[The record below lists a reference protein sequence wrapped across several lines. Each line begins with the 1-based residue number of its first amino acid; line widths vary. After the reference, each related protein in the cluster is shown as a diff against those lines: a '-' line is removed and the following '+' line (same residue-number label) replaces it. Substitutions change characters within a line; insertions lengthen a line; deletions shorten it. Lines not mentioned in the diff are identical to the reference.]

1 LRFEIDPDK
10 CVSCLACVRV
20 CAARAISVGEES
32 VRIDDEACIRS
43 GSCLPECPHDAIRA
57 VGDLA
62 RAEELA
68 RTGAAVLILAVEAA
82 AHFYP
87 NTPEQVV
94 NACYKAGFRAV
105 HHGVLGDE
113 LVAEEYR
120 KLLADPNWSTMI
132 RSTCPVVVA
141 RIQLEYPE
149 LVPFL
154 APVQTPLGAE
164 AEYHRA
170 LYGENVGLVYAGVC
184 LAETSPHVDAV
195 VTLSELGQLLE
206 RRGVNLAGQLHHYE
220 RIPEV
225 RQRFLSTAGGL
236 PLPVLEEE
244 RQASRRFR
252 KMRGLG
258 SLAALAHA
266 VALERIEL
274 GFVDIL
280 ACEGCLDHPL
290 MGPKEEL
297 FWRRR
302 VVTETE
308 PPRSHAPVVEPGV
321 RVRLDRAFDFYHNG
335 RKPPQI
341 EIDRI
346 VETIGHAPGGA
357 PWDCGACGYDT
368 CAAFAV
374 AMLEGRSTLRQC
386 PPYQERR
393 AEDAIRVAAVD
404 ELTGLA
410 TFRMLRARLEQEV
423 ARSDRSGEPFGVL
436 FVDMDDFK
444 KLNDAH
450 GHEAGNRVLEGVG
463 RELEFSV
470 RKTDLAARYGGDEFV
485 LVLVRTDLEGAVRVG
500 EMVREGVEAFGRA
513 QGFGGGE
520 VSVSVGVAC
529 HDPRAAKVVDVL
541 READQALYMAKE
553 RGGNQVAARE
563 RGAERES
570 TDTVREQA

>member
-1 LRFEIDPDK
+1 LRFEIDSDK

-20 CAARAISVGEES
+20 CAAKAISVDEDS
-32 VRIDDEACIRS
+32 VRIEDEACIRT
-43 GSCLPECPHDAIRA
+43 GSCLAECPHDAVRA
-57 VGDLA
+57 VGDLG

-68 RTGAAVLILAVEAA
+68 RGGSAALILAVEAA

-87 NTPEQVV
+87 HTPEQVV
-94 NACYKAGFRAV
+94 NACYRAGFRAV
-105 HHGVLGDE
+105 HHGVLGEE

-120 KLLADPNWSTMI
+120 QLLEDPEWGTMI
-132 RSTCPVVVA
+132 RSTCPVIVS

-154 APVQTPLGAE
+154 APVKTPLAAE
-164 AEYHRA
+164 ADYHRA
-170 LYGENVGLVYAGVC
+170 RYGAGVGLVYAGVC
-184 LAETSPHVDAV
+184 LAESAAHVDAV
-195 VTLSELGQLLE
+195 VTLQELGQLLE
-206 RRGVNLAGQLHHYE
+206 RVGVSIGDQPQHYE

-225 RQRFLSTAGGL
+225 RQRYSSTAGGL
-236 PLPVLEEE
+236 PLSVLEEE

-258 SLAALAHA
+258 ALGAVAHA
-266 VALERIEL
+266 VAVERIEL

-302 VVTETE
+302 VVTEAE
-308 PPRSHAPVVEPGV
+308 PPRSPIPVVDPGV
-321 RVRLDRAFDFYHNG
+321 RVRLDRAFDFHRNG

-341 EIDRI
+341 EIDRVI
-346 VETIGHAPGGA
+346 ETIGHAPGGA
-357 PWDCGACGYDT
+357 PWDCGACGYAT

-374 AMLEGRSTLRQC
+374 AMLQGRSTLRQC

-410 TFRMLRARLEQEV
+410 TFRMLRSRLEQEV

-444 KLNDAH
+444 KLNDVH

-463 RELEFSV
+463 RELEYSV

-500 EMVREGVEAFGRA
+500 EMVREGVESFGRA
-513 QGFGGGE
+513 QGFVAGE

-529 HDPRAAKVVDVL
+529 HDPRAVEVVDVL
-541 READQALYMAKE
+541 READRALYMAKE
-553 RGGNQVAARE
+553 RGGNQVAARDLRME
-563 RGAERES
+563 QES
-570 TDTVREQA
+570 TDTVREQT